1 MLIVNHTKQL
11 FLGIKKHI
19 SKSFKIFCFAHHIRK
34 ILMGQMILKQTYTYM
49 I

>member
-1 MLIVNHTKQL
+1 MLIINHTNQL
-11 FLGIKKHI
+11 FLGIKKPL